1 MKTNA
6 ANPENRL
13 TPEVTPRK
21 QKAATAEA
29 PGSTPFGRVI
39 QSMLGRRGAAD
50 QISEEELFAASIFK
64 VIKLQHGADLAQDFK
79 SAFKLALVDKPA
91 SERFSSAERAAKE
104 AVQFLVDATI
114 LTKKQAKSVLEVASQ
129 VCQLDGNAEIWDN
142 IGDSA
147 SAGKFT
153 KVASLVDN
161 RISAAVG
168 GESGGS
174 TPAPT
179 TSKST
184 YAPSSDPN
192 ALKQAPRRSRR
203 MKTVG

>member
-6 ANPENRL
+6 ANPQNRL

-39 QSMLGRRGAAD
+39 QSMLGRRKAAD
-50 QISEEELFAASIFK
+50 QISEEELFAASVFK
-64 VIKLQHGADLAQDFK
+64 VIKLQHGVELAQDFK
-79 SAFKLALVDKPA
+79 SAFKLAMVDKPA
-91 SERFSSAERAAKE
+91 SERFASAERAAKE
-104 AVQFLVDATI
+104 ATQFLVDATI
-114 LTKKQAKSVLEVASQ
+114 LTKKQANAVLEIASQ
-129 VCQLDGNAEIWDN
+129 VCQLDGNTEIWDN

-147 SAGKFT
+147 SGGKFSRVT
-153 KVASLVDN
+153 SLVDN
-161 RISAAVG
+161 RIAAAVG
-168 GESGGS
+168 GEGGGS
-174 TPAPT
+174 SGSRAANN
-179 TSKST
+179 ST
-184 YAPSSDPN
+184 YGSNSDPN